1 MVLPNPRT
9 TYKAQLLDYDALLAA
24 SDESCSYCLTER
36 EVQMLLAFVDY
47 IAWKTR
53 YINTTTEIDTD
64 LIRTW
69 SNNLARKLMDGCCGD
84 NDLHRF
90 SPEGVYQSSSDGGI
104 TWVDDPEDDPR
115 NTYIGLPP
123 LPGAPGATKKC
134 AAADNVQGLFTQY
147 RDNLIEIVGA
157 TPSIIAI
164 IAGILAFIA
173 VLAGVS
179 GVGVGISVLFLG
191 MAAEMI
197 QIGGTGI
204 SGAITFTRL
213 QQFRCLVYC
222 RMNDDGELTY
232 ESWQGLL
239 ADIADQ
245 FSGFAETFFYQTVNG
260 MGYIGINNAG
270 TMGAAT
276 ADDCGDCDCECGG
289 ETIGETLVTFHGSEI
304 SRNGCNIK
312 VTATADGDHQA
323 VTVTWD
329 GTHPWMLT
337 AEGLI
342 PPPPSPSTGSSTW
355 QFYTWDGSEHGP
367 FTSST
372 APLNTSVTTI
382 ELFGTPGNDFS
393 VSWDVATP

>member
-90 SPEGVYQSSSDGGI
+90 SPDGVYQSSSDGGI

-147 RDNLIEIVGA
+147 RDNLIEIVGV
-157 TPSIIAI
+157 TPTIIAI

-179 GVGVGISVLFLG
+179 GVGVGISVLFLS
-191 MAAEMI
+191 MAAEI
-197 QIGGTGI
+197 ISIGGTGI
-204 SGAITFTRL
+204 SGAITFTAL
-213 QQFRCLVYC
+213 QDFRCLVYC
-222 RMNDDGELTY
+222 QMNDDGELTY
-232 ESWQGLL
+232 DTWQGLL
-239 ADIADQ
+239 VDIADR

-276 ADDCGDCDCECGG
+276 ADDCDDCDCECGG
-289 ETIGETLVTFHGSEI
+289 ETIGLTMDLFFGADPVAT
-304 SRNGCNIK
+304 GCNVK
-312 VTATADGDHQA
+312 ATSQADGDGF
-323 VTVTWD
+323 T
-329 GTHPWMLT
+329 
-337 AEGLI
+337 I
-342 PPPPSPSTGSSTW
+342 SW
-355 QFYTWDGSEHGP
+355 QWDGSHPFKLDAEGIISGTIGSPTVWQWYLADGSGP
-367 FTSST
+367 FTNPS
-372 APLNTSVTTI
+372 APIGASMQVCNI
-382 ELFGTPGNDFS
+382 HGTGGTEFRA
-393 VSWDVATP
+393 SWDVSTP